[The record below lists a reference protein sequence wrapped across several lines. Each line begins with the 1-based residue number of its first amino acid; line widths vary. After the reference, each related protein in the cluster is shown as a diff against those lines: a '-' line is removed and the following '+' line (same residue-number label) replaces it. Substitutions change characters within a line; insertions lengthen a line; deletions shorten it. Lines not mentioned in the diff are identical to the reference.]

1 MTQEE
6 TGREHIGEK
15 CAELNSSRLDWI
27 EEEEE
32 GRGEEQDLEMW
43 NILGKGPGV
52 GPGLDEAAIVRV
64 GFPTCEQR
72 EHLGSIWGPIRLQ
85 LTGGPQLLC
94 LAWVPPVPPA
104 SLVLALPGLT

>member
-1 MTQEE
+1 
-6 TGREHIGEK
+6 
-15 CAELNSSRLDWI
+15 
-27 EEEEE
+27 
-32 GRGEEQDLEMW
+32 MW

-52 GPGLDEAAIVRV
+52 GPGLDEGAIVRV
-64 GFPTCEQR
+64 GFPSCEQR
-72 EHLGSIWGPIRLQ
+72 GPWEHLGPIRLQ